1 VQEIGFGIDAGPV
14 RATEAAG
21 KTSLTGITVT
31 TSTLSI
37 LTGMPVATD
46 LSTLTTVFGVIR
58 KVSTDTVTTILPGLT
73 EAAGVL
79 DFVGDDIFDLIG
91 DDILDLIGNDVL
103 DFVRNDVL
111 DLVGN
116 DVLDLVGNDVL
127 DFVRNDVLDLVR
139 DDVLLEVKFNEAWQF
154 RAGLRFRRAKFQIP
168 SAPREQDHDKAEH
181 KNNTIHD
188 TLRVLGFRRLVC
200 FRNFSN
206 DQY

>member
-1 VQEIGFGIDAGPV
+1 MQEIGFGIDAGPV

-111 DLVGN
+111 DLV
-116 DVLDLVGNDVL
+116 
-127 DFVRNDVLDLVR
+127 R